1 MKVVILFMCL
11 ALYFSSAAGQT
22 LPATTAKI
30 STIDIPRLFV
40 MNEGQWDERITASS
54 MGLGPTVSFG
64 REGYSVGIE
73 RGASLQTGD
82 AVVPAW
88 PGMRLVAP
96 SSKCSIEPT
105 EVSGPKAKYYKDG
118 DGHVVLQ
125 ELTQYSGIA
134 FKQAWSGIDVRVT
147 RDASG
152 MRHDIGVKAGADLSD
167 FRLRFDNAKAAQL
180 AFSGLDGV
188 PGAKPKL
195 EEVGGGVE
203 LSLGDTKVL
212 KDFRVT
218 LVYNYYLGGEQND
231 AVHRVHCDRAG
242 NLRMHGY
249 TNSPEFPR
257 PHTANRTFTFIL
269 SVDPDNGKILHS
281 VQFEDA
287 YVGYWYGN
295 NSAIG
300 KHDNLVM
307 TWYRSPML
315 TPDAEFQPVGAYHSG
330 LMVFDRTGL
339 LVYGSATPDSGR
351 VGFLDMV
358 CDSAGTVYALGVT
371 AITPPFITP
380 DALQP
385 LNRGGLDALIMKF
398 DADTYRLKYAS
409 CFGGPGN
416 EYLHSIA
423 VDGCGSIAI
432 AGNTESPEYPVV
444 NPMQPHRLGETDLVF
459 TKFSP
464 DLKGIDYSTFLGGTG
479 NDYMSGW
486 WGYQS
491 YTPNPAFPYYFYGSG
506 GYGWGNG
513 SNLCFDPDGNLFF
526 TARGVSE
533 NFPLIDTIP
542 GSTGSGVIG
551 RIDRTGRLDFSSHI
565 PNYPYSGSSY
575 HYDNHGGI
583 AVDACGHIFLNHWL
597 WGTQTFPLVNPLT
610 DKGGELHSV
619 IDPGNGEVLFSTRMG
634 EGSGYYYG
642 GGYGYGYGY
651 GNNSPAVLNG
661 TTVYFV
667 SSAYRTIN
675 NFPVTPGFPVGQE
688 NNRTDIQIMR
698 LEMPDLCSRPVFH
711 DLNRRF
717 GALTAELLPLDTLRM
732 DRQRGIFTPD
742 PYIVRCRVRNIS
754 TTKPSDSVVVE
765 LLLPDGTML
774 APGSPP
780 LRQVSAPLAPQ
791 GSIDLEWRLK
801 PLVGQIAD
809 TASLRMEFR
818 YMTGEDCPTKET
830 IIRFSPILPVP
841 IVSAEVYCQVTVEP
855 SLKLNSDRTR
865 LLKDTITIRVRIHNP
880 SSKTAQLKSVLLS
893 FPPDAGITLIAPPDS
908 IVRPPAIPG
917 NGSIDLQWKA
927 VIQSW
932 PFARPLPLS
941 VLLVD
946 TFSVVVSEC
955 SLRASVPG
963 SSGSICTITA
973 PDTVHFRTDD
983 NSYIP
988 RPIVFTVVIPNVS
1001 DTNRYY
1007 RNLRLDLG
1015 LSQYLKL
1022 ESGET
1027 AQRPDFW
1034 IEEDSS
1040 AVFSWRL
1047 RVWPYPTR
1055 STVEP
1060 VRVRYNVEADSIDR
1074 VCEKQIHIF
1083 VAAPEISC
1091 TLTVQD
1097 SLHLD
1102 ASDLKFIEDS
1112 VLVTAEFR
1120 NTGSLPQP
1128 LHHARL
1134 SFAGGENVEVPGGR
1148 DKPLASVPA
1157 GGNAIATWYIR
1168 VPAYTFEQDVAMT
1181 VTAYDSAGK
1190 TITSCSDFIHA
1201 PAIVLQCG
1209 ITAPDSVRYDIAS
1222 GKYTPERFE
1231 VTAALHNPS
1240 DTALSN
1246 LRAIL
1251 DSTMLQR
1258 AKLTASNFALQSR
1271 ADLLPGE
1278 TWTPRWELEATWDD
1292 RPADQRFRVLFE
1304 YSPSNAST
1312 ACEIGVIIGGA
1323 PRISSLACSTA
1334 GHDSVWVDSYYEALL
1349 PDPLQVQYTL
1359 RNTGNIATPSCQ
1371 LAILPPPMLLLEAGE
1386 DSIRAVPVLQPGDA
1400 YAAEWLLRIDEAKV
1414 TPEPWIIRWKTECEG
1429 LNEIPACEHGIQLMQ
1444 RAPIGVVLTPW
1455 LLRFEAERD
1464 GPLPASRQVQVWT
1477 GGGLTPSWTAT
1488 SVPLWLDV
1496 SPLFG
1501 AGHTVMTA
1509 VPNTTALPVGEHAD
1523 RIVLSETPISTG
1535 DVQVIYS
1542 IRTPLGVDNRTRP
1555 GAPSIGSVYPNPV
1568 SAGAMLVVEYR
1579 NAAPSEIALSL
1590 HDMLGRER
1598 LVVTQRSF
1606 VDGLLSVPTQGLPA
1620 GAYVLRLRS
1629 GAAFVERLVVLR

>member
-1 MKVVILFMCL
+1 MRVSLLLFVAMLCTYT
-11 ALYFSSAAGQT
+11 ALGQSVPDAG
-22 LPATTAKI
+22 PSI

-40 MNEGQWDERITASS
+40 MNEGQWDENIIASS

-64 REGYSVGIE
+64 KEGYSVGIE
-73 RGASLQTGD
+73 RGSLLQSGD
-82 AVVPAW
+82 AAAPAW
-88 PGMRLVAP
+88 PGMRLVDPLAT
-96 SSKCSIEPT
+96 CSIMPMELN
-105 EVSGPKAKYYKDG
+105 GPKAKYYNDE
-118 DGHVVLQ
+118 DGHLVLR
-125 ELTQYSGIA
+125 ELTQYRGIA
-134 FKQAWSGIDVRVT
+134 FEQAWPGVDVRVT

-152 MRHDIGVKAGADLSD
+152 MRHDIDVKAGADLSD
-167 FRLRFDNAKAAQL
+167 VRLRFDNAEAAQL
-180 AFSGLDGV
+180 ALSGLDGISGV
-188 PGAKPKL
+188 APKL
-195 EEVGGGVE
+195 EEVNGGVE

-218 LVYNYYLGGEQND
+218 LVYNYYLGGERDDSVQ
-231 AVHRVHCDRAG
+231 RVHCDRAG
-242 NLRMHGY
+242 KLRMYGI
-249 TNSPEFPR
+249 TNSAEFPR
-257 PHTANRTFTFIL
+257 PHTANRYFRFIL
-269 SVDPDNGKILHS
+269 RIDPDNGKILHS
-281 VQFEDA
+281 VQFEDTYSGYD
-287 YVGYWYGN
+287 YVY

-315 TPDAEFQPVGAYHSG
+315 TPDAEFQPVGTYHSG
-330 LMVFDRTGL
+330 LMVFDTSGT

-351 VGFLDMV
+351 VFFIDMV
-358 CDSAGTVYALGVT
+358 CDSAGTVYALGIA

-416 EYLHSIA
+416 EYLQSIA

-479 NDYMSGW
+479 TDYLSGW
-486 WGYQS
+486 WGYEQ
-491 YTPNPAFPYYFYGSG
+491 YTPNPAYPYWYYGNG
-506 GYGWGNG
+506 GYGWGGG

-542 GSTGSGVIG
+542 GSTGYGVVG
-551 RIDRTGRLDFSSHI
+551 RIDRYGRLDFSSHI
-565 PNYPYSGSSY
+565 PSYPYSGSSS
-575 HYDNHGGI
+575 YDYNHGGI
-583 AVDACGHIFLNHWL
+583 AVDACGHIFLNPWM
-597 WGTQTFPLVNPLT
+597 WGNQTFPLVNPLS

-634 EGSGYYYG
+634 EGSGNYS
-642 GGYGYGYGY
+642 GYWGSGRWGHS
-651 GNNSPAVLNG
+651 SPSVLNG
-661 TTVYFV
+661 TTVFFV
-667 SSAYRTIN
+667 NATSRIAGS
-675 NFPVTPGFPVGQE
+675 FPVTPGFPAGQE
-688 NNRTDIQIMR
+688 NSRGDIQVMR

-765 LLLPDGTML
+765 LRLPAGTML

-780 LRQVSAPLAPQ
+780 LRQVRAPLAPQ
-791 GSIDLEWRLK
+791 ASIDLEWRLK
-801 PLVGQIAD
+801 PLVGQIPD

-830 IIRFSPILPVP
+830 IIRFSPLLPVP
-841 IVSAEVYCQVTVEP
+841 IVTAEVYCQVTVEP

-880 SSKTAQLKSVLLS
+880 SSKPAQLKSVLLS
-893 FPPDAGITLIAPPDS
+893 FPPDAGVTLIAPPDS

-917 NGSIDLQWKA
+917 NGFVDLLWKA

-941 VLLVD
+941 VVLID
-946 TFSVVVSEC
+946 TFNVVVSEC

-973 PDTVHFRTDD
+973 PDTVHFRTDN

-988 RPIVFTVVIPNVS
+988 KPIVFTVVIPNVS

-1015 LSQYLKL
+1015 LSQHLKL

-1027 AQRPDFW
+1027 SRRPDFW
-1034 IEEDSS
+1034 IMEDSS

-1047 RVWPYPTR
+1047 QVWPYPTH

-1074 VCEKQIHIF
+1074 VCEKQIRII

-1102 ASDLKFIEDS
+1102 ASGLKYLEDS

-1120 NTGSLPQP
+1120 NSGSLPQA
-1128 LHHARL
+1128 LHHATL
-1134 SFAGGENVEVPGGR
+1134 SFPGGERAEVLNGVDQPLSALPSGG
-1148 DKPLASVPA
+1148 SV
-1157 GGNAIATWYIR
+1157 NATWHIR
-1168 VPAYTFEQDVAMT
+1168 VSAYTFARNVVLA
-1181 VTAYDSAGK
+1181 VTAFDAAGK
-1190 TITSCSDFIHA
+1190 AITNCSDNIHA
-1201 PAIVLQCG
+1201 PAIELQCG
-1209 ITAPDSVRYDIAS
+1209 LTAPDSVRYDIVS
-1222 GKYTPERFE
+1222 GTFIPERFE
-1231 VTAALHNPS
+1231 VTASLYNAS
-1240 DTALSN
+1240 DTTLSN
-1246 LRAIL
+1246 LRAVL

-1258 AKLTASNFALQSR
+1258 VRIIGTTFAMQQRTSL
-1271 ADLLPGE
+1271 APGE
-1278 TWTPRWELEATWDD
+1278 TWTPRWELEPLWDD
-1292 RPADQRFRVLFE
+1292 RPADQRLRVRFE
-1304 YSPSNAST
+1304 YTPSNSST
-1312 ACEIGVIIGGA
+1312 ACERGVIIGGA
-1323 PRISSLACSTA
+1323 PRINTMGCSTA
-1334 GHDSVWVDSYYEALL
+1334 GHDTVWADSYYEALI
-1349 PDPLQVQYTL
+1349 PDPVQVQYTL
-1359 RNTGNIATPSCQ
+1359 RNTGNIATPPCEI
-1371 LAILPPPMLLLEAGE
+1371 AILPPSMLQLEPGE
-1386 DSIRAVPVLQPGDA
+1386 DSIRAVPQLQPGDA
-1400 YAAEWLLRIDEAKV
+1400 YSAEWLLRIDEAKV
-1414 TPEPWIIRWKTECEG
+1414 TAEPWIIRWKTECEG
-1429 LNEIPACEHGIQLMQ
+1429 MNEIPACEHGIALMQ
-1444 RAPIGVVLTPW
+1444 RAPNGVVLTPW
-1455 LLRFEAERD
+1455 LLRFAAERD
-1464 GPLPASRQVQVWT
+1464 GPLPVSRSVLVWT
-1477 GGGLTPSWTAT
+1477 GGGLTPSWSAT
-1488 SVPLWLDV
+1488 SVPPWLDV

-1509 VPNTTALPVGEHAD
+1509 GPNTTALPLGEHTD

-1535 DVQVIYS
+1535 EVQVLYS
-1542 IRTPLGVDNRTRP
+1542 IRTPLGVDAGP
-1555 GAPSIGSVYPNPV
+1555 LPSSLIIGSVYPNPA
-1568 SAGAMLVVEYR
+1568 SIGASLTVEYR
-1579 NAAPSEIALSL
+1579 NTSAAEVTLTL
-1590 HDMLGRER
+1590 HDLLGRECYTSTHR
-1598 LVVTQRSF
+1598 AT
-1606 VDGLLSVPTQGLPA
+1606 DGGLLHVSTRELPP
-1620 GAYVLRLRS
+1620 GAYVLRLRA
-1629 GAAFVERLVVLR
+1629 GATAAEKLVIVLP